1 MFTIPLFNLWK
12 MRQVILYFA
21 WMNIKIRFK
30 GTYLGLLWTAVEPM
44 LIFGFL
50 YLIFTSIRITT
61 REDFAIYFLTGMI
74 IHHAFTRG
82 TQVGLVSLKENFAII
97 SSLNIRREFFP
108 VVGTTTSAI
117 LLLVEIGVFFGLM
130 LFFGY
135 VPPWTIILFPVILGL
150 LLVLILGMSYLLS
163 IIFAYTKDVQPLWTI
178 VTSIL
183 FFVTPIFWYL
193 EDAGG
198 IALEFQK
205 INPLGQLVELGHS
218 VVVYGIIPPLAEWL
232 YTSSI
237 IFGILIL
244 GYTLFQKFEKNIL
257 EKL

>member
-1 MFTIPLFNLWK
+1 
-12 MRQVILYFA
+12 
-21 WMNIKIRFK
+21 
-30 GTYLGLLWTAVEPM
+30 
-44 LIFGFL
+44 
-50 YLIFTSIRITT
+50 
-61 REDFAIYFLTGMI
+61 
-74 IHHAFTRG
+74 
-82 TQVGLVSLKENFAII
+82 
-97 SSLNIRREFFP
+97 
-108 VVGTTTSAI
+108 
-117 LLLVEIGVFFGLM
+117 
-130 LFFGY
+130 
-135 VPPWTIILFPVILGL
+135 
-150 LLVLILGMSYLLS
+150 MSYLLS

-178 VTSIL
+178 ITSIL

-244 GYTLFQKFEKNIL
+244 GYALFQKFEKNVL